1 MKKSLKKE
9 LEKKK
14 YAVFKEGG
22 VQVCRWTKNSLN
34 DKGVCW
40 KETFYGIESHR
51 CCQFSPCV
59 MFCDNACVHCWRPI
73 EYSSY
78 SNVEEEVSSKEY
90 LDKIIEL
97 RKQLLIG
104 YKGNIKDIKK
114 FEQSINP
121 TLFTFSLSGE
131 PTLYKGLAGLIKEI
145 RNRKAVSFLVSNG
158 LHSDVLL
165 DLEKENALPTQLTIS
180 CNASNK
186 KLFDK
191 WHNSKKKNAWK
202 EFNKTLEVLRKLKE
216 KTRTVLRLT
225 LVKKS
230 DKGNLKELSN
240 MKDKHVKEYV
250 DLIKKSMPM
259 FIHVKGYMSVGFAR
273 QRMDYD
279 KQPWHYDI
287 KRFAEKLVKEMK
299 RHNELKGYKILAEEK
314 RSNIVMIG
322 FDKKLMKI
330 KDV

>member
-14 YAVFKEGG
+14 YAIFKQGG

-59 MFCDNACVHCWRPI
+59 MFCDNSCVHCWRPI

-78 SNVEEEVSSKEY
+78 SEVDEEVNPKDY

-114 FEQSINP
+114 FEQAINP
-121 TLFTFSLSGE
+121 TMFTFSLSGE
-131 PTLYKGLAGLIKEI
+131 PCLYRGLSGLINEI
-145 RNRKAVSFLVSNG
+145 RNRKAISFLVSNG
-158 LHSDVLL
+158 LHSDVLI
-165 DLEKENALPTQLTIS
+165 DLNKKNTLPNQLTIS

-191 WHNSKKKNAWK
+191 WHKSKKRNAWK
-202 EFNKTLEVLRKLKE
+202 EFNKTLELLKDLKE

-230 DKGNLKELSN
+230 DKGNLKELTN
-240 MKDKHVKEYV
+240 MEDKHVKEYV
-250 DLIKKSMPM
+250 ELIKKSMPM

-273 QRMDYD
+273 ERMDYD
-279 KQPWHYDI
+279 KQPWHYEI

-299 RHNELKGYKILAEEK
+299 NHKELKRYKILAEEK
-314 RSNIVMIG
+314 RSNVVMIG
-322 FDKKLMKI
+322 FDKRLMKI
-330 KDV
+330 KKV